1 MTIYK
6 KTIIRFRR
14 PLFLTA
20 LILAG
25 FVASTRA
32 QGVSIPDPGLNASV
46 RQALNK
52 PVGPLTAQDMLAL
65 SNLDARSRSISSVEG
80 LQVARNLSQL
90 FLDFNSL
97 TNFDLPNT
105 LTNLD
110 LLTLGLNP
118 LTRLSIPSGLTKLR
132 ILAMDDC
139 LLTNLTLPA
148 DLTGLS
154 TLDMFHNRLTD
165 FTVSS
170 GWTNLTM
177 LDLVSSRWFTVP
189 FPPG

>member
-1 MTIYK
+1 MPTSSNM
-6 KTIIRFRR
+6 KTILLYIR
-14 PLFLTA
+14 PLI
-20 LILAG
+20 LILLVLVT
-25 FVASTRA
+25 VAVSTLA
-32 QGVSIPDPGLNASV
+32 QDVSIPDPGLNAAI

-52 PVGPLTAQDMLAL
+52 PVGPLTAQDMLGL
-65 SNLDARSRSISSVEG
+65 TNLDARSRSISSVEG
-80 LQVARNLSQL
+80 LQAAGNLSQL

-97 TNFDLPNT
+97 TNFDLPNR

-154 TLDMFHNRLTD
+154 
-165 FTVSS
+165 
-170 GWTNLTM
+170 
-177 LDLVSSRWFTVP
+177 
-189 FPPG
+189 